1 MRAWQVQRHG
11 SPLDALTLAEVDR
24 PEPGPG
30 QLRVQV
36 HATVLNQ
43 NEIDGCE
50 GRYLTVN
57 PPLPYTLGM
66 EVVGVVDATGRG
78 LQQWMGERVMACAV
92 GAFGGHAEYA
102 IVDPDMTFSVP
113 DSLDDVHAA
122 AFFFPFHLA
131 WLTLFERGRLESGE
145 WLLVHAGAGGIG
157 SAAVQLG
164 VAAGAHVIAT
174 AGGPEKVAFC
184 TSLGAEVGIDY
195 RADDFVPLVLDA
207 TEGRGVDVVCDL
219 VGGETT
225 ARTFRVNATGARHVL
240 AGFSGGIE
248 AEDAAGLVPRPLLF
262 GNFSLCGIMLS
273 YRSDPLAIRR
283 ASGVNCLPR
292 SLGDHVHERVG
303 ALLEAGAI
311 RPLVGHVAPWREL
324 PEQLERMRQRQTMG
338 RTVIDWRAD

>member
-11 SPLDALTLAEVDR
+11 APIDALGLADLDR
-24 PEPGPG
+24 PDPGPG

-36 HATVLNQ
+36 HTTVLNQ
-43 NEIDGCE
+43 NEVDGCE

-66 EVVGVVDATGRG
+66 EVVGVVDAAGPG
-78 LQQWMGERVMACAV
+78 LEHWLERRVMACAV

-102 IVDPDMTFSVP
+102 IVDPDMTFDVP
-113 DSLDDVHAA
+113 ASLDDVHAA

-131 WLTLFERGRLESGE
+131 WLTLFERGRLQAGE

-164 VAAGAHVIAT
+164 VAAGARVIAT

-184 TSLGAEVGIDY
+184 MSLGAEQAVDY
-195 RADDFVPLVLDA
+195 LAVDFVPAVLDA
-207 TEGRGVDVVCDL
+207 TDGRGVDVVCDL
-219 VGGETT
+219 VGGATT
-225 ARTFRVNATGARHVL
+225 TRTFRVNAIGARHVL

-248 AEDAAGLVPRPLLF
+248 AEDEAGLVPRPLLF

-273 YRSDPLAIRR
+273 YRRDPLAIRR

-292 SLGDHVHERVG
+292 SLGDQVHEHVV
-303 ALLEAGAI
+303 ALLDEGKV
-311 RPLVGHVAPWREL
+311 RPLVGHTASWREL
-324 PEQLERMRQRQTMG
+324 PDQLERMRERRTMG